1 MKTTLAHQRGN
12 VTLLVS
18 LIMLILMTL
27 MAVTSF
33 KLNKGSQQI
42 AGNMQQRTQ
51 AIGAAQS
58 AIENVISNINFTT
71 TPGISNTTYAS
82 VNGSATNDISIVTT
96 PTCSAI
102 VPIPASALDP
112 ANANDAGCILGNS
125 QSFGISGSNNAP
137 SSLCSNALW
146 DISAAATDL
155 SSNAQ
160 VSINQGTA
168 VRVVSTTV
176 CP

>member
-1 MKTTLAHQRGN
+1 MKTRLAHQRGN
-12 VTLLVS
+12 TTLLVS

-42 AGNMQQRTQ
+42 AGNWQQQKQ
-51 AIGAAQS
+51 AIGAAQG

-71 TPGISNTTYAS
+71 TPNIANTTYAS
-82 VNGSATNDISIVTT
+82 VNGSGTNDISIVTT
-96 PTCSAI
+96 PTCVAI
-102 VPIPASALDP
+102 VPIPASALNP
-112 ANANDAGCILGNS
+112 SNPNDAGCILGNT
-125 QSFGISGSNNAP
+125 QAFGTSGSNSSPA
-137 SSLCSNALW
+137 SLCSNALW
-146 DISAAATDL
+146 DINAIATDVI
-155 SSNAQ
+155 SNAQ
-160 VSINQGTA
+160 VSVNQGTA

>member
-12 VTLLVS
+12 VTLMVS

-42 AGNMQQRTQ
+42 AGNMQQRNQ
-51 AIGAAQS
+51 AMGAAQS
-58 AIENVISNINFTT
+58 AVETLISNINFTT

-96 PTCSAI
+96 PTCAAI
-102 VPIPASALDP
+102 VPVPASALNP
-112 ANANDAGCILGNS
+112 SNPNDAGCILGNT
-125 QSFGISGSNNAP
+125 QSFGTSGSNSSPA
-137 SSLCSNALW
+137 SLCSDALW
-146 DISAAATDL
+146 DIKAVASDIATK
-155 SSNAQ
+155 AQ
-160 VSINQGTA
+160 VGINEGAA